1 MDRRYTFRKS
11 HRLTH
16 AREFEAVF
24 DTRVRESKGPLT
36 IYALPNK
43 LEHPRLGISI
53 SRRVGIA
60 PKRNRIKRLLRD
72 AFRFLQHDLPRGY
85 DLVIV
90 VRPHETLMLAD
101 YQKILSALVVKL
113 HSDWAA
119 RE

>member
-24 DTRVRESKGPLT
+24 DARVRESKGPLT

-90 VRPHETLMLAD
+90 VRPYETLTLAE
-101 YQKILSALVVKL
+101 YQKLLSALVVKL
-113 HSDWAA
+113 HTNWSSRA
-119 RE
+119 